1 MNRRLLSNDKYGQTI
16 KKILILCMVMVVLGF
31 MMGCGGGDIRWGE
44 EEELKPSDTITK
56 VISED
61 IIYHFSRHLDER
73 DVEMVF
79 VEGPY
84 AGYTYVENVHSD
96 DWCIAAENYEYYHSK
111 AFKYF
116 EEHNCKIR
124 TVKNGTVFELF
135 GYGYKLPKD
144 YEFGFVFVTGVTLGN
159 DFLPPYFADITQIGR
174 DVMIDDNGRW
184 SISMERCETLDIW
197 FSPEV
202 TSVPYNG
209 PKGPIDTNDVYIIP
223 DVNPEFPG
231 GKDAMFAFLQ
241 ENIRYPKE
249 ARDAKVEGKV
259 LVRFIVERDGSIS
272 QLEVKRDIGYGCGEE
287 ALRVMR
293 KMPKW
298 KPGKV
303 RDTAVRCQ
311 FFVPVKFNQ

>member
-1 MNRRLLSNDKYGQTI
+1 MNRQNKTLYFPSLFRDGWAFAMVA
-16 KKILILCMVMVVLGF
+16 MVMVGCLGR
-31 MMGCGGGDIRWGE
+31 GGDDF
-44 EEELKPSDTITK
+44 KHVPP
-56 VISED
+56 ED
-61 IIYHFSRHLDER
+61 SGVDWSAE
-73 DVEMVF
+73 
-79 VEGPY
+79 
-84 AGYTYVENVHSD
+84 D
-96 DWCIAAENYEYYHSK
+96 DYWP
-111 AFKYF
+111 
-116 EEHNCKIR
+116 
-124 TVKNGTVFELF
+124 V
-135 GYGYKLPKD
+135 
-144 YEFGFVFVTGVTLGN
+144 
-159 DFLPPYFADITQIGR
+159 
-174 DVMIDDNGRW
+174 
-184 SISMERCETLDIW
+184 
-197 FSPEV
+197 
-202 TSVPYNG
+202 
-209 PKGPIDTNDVYIIP
+209 DTNDVCIIP

-231 GKDAMFAFLQ
+231 GEDAMFAFLQ

>member
-1 MNRRLLSNDKYGQTI
+1 MNRQNKTLRIPSLMRGGRAFFMGLLA
-16 KKILILCMVMVVLGF
+16 LVMVGCLGR
-31 MMGCGGGDIRWGE
+31 GGDDF
-44 EEELKPSDTITK
+44 KHVPT
-56 VISED
+56 ED
-61 IIYHFSRHLDER
+61 SGVDWSAE
-73 DVEMVF
+73 
-79 VEGPY
+79 
-84 AGYTYVENVHSD
+84 D
-96 DWCIAAENYEYYHSK
+96 DYWP
-111 AFKYF
+111 
-116 EEHNCKIR
+116 
-124 TVKNGTVFELF
+124 V
-135 GYGYKLPKD
+135 
-144 YEFGFVFVTGVTLGN
+144 
-159 DFLPPYFADITQIGR
+159 
-174 DVMIDDNGRW
+174 
-184 SISMERCETLDIW
+184 
-197 FSPEV
+197 
-202 TSVPYNG
+202 
-209 PKGPIDTNDVYIIP
+209 DTNDVYYIIP

>member
-1 MNRRLLSNDKYGQTI
+1 MNRQNKMLYFSSLLRDGWA
-16 KKILILCMVMVVLGF
+16 LAMVAMVMV
-31 MMGCGGGDIRWGE
+31 GCSGRGGDDF
-44 EEELKPSDTITK
+44 KHVPP
-56 VISED
+56 ED
-61 IIYHFSRHLDER
+61 SGVDWSAE
-73 DVEMVF
+73 
-79 VEGPY
+79 
-84 AGYTYVENVHSD
+84 D
-96 DWCIAAENYEYYHSK
+96 DYWP
-111 AFKYF
+111 
-116 EEHNCKIR
+116 
-124 TVKNGTVFELF
+124 V
-135 GYGYKLPKD
+135 
-144 YEFGFVFVTGVTLGN
+144 
-159 DFLPPYFADITQIGR
+159 
-174 DVMIDDNGRW
+174 
-184 SISMERCETLDIW
+184 
-197 FSPEV
+197 
-202 TSVPYNG
+202 
-209 PKGPIDTNDVYIIP
+209 DTNDVYIIP

-259 LVRFIVERDGSIS
+259 WVRFIVERDGSIS